1 MFALAGCSLAVLAF
15 AQQRPDAELILNG
28 NFDATMESWSAVAP
42 GGVKGSAR
50 LVRDEPLD
58 SQSPDALRIEA
69 AEYGFGAANAAPGG
83 LHVESGDWY
92 DVSFAAR
99 MESQGSVGLLFSLE
113 TPDGKKYCARTT
125 LPEIG
130 RVGTP
135 IEGSQRWR
143 KYTVSLHA
151 YASDPNCRL
160 VITPIEPATVV
171 IDSIE
176 MVRRK

>member
-1 MFALAGCSLAVLAF
+1 MFPLAWLSLSLLAF

-28 NFDATMESWSAVAP
+28 NFDAMMQSWSAVAP

-50 LVRDEPLD
+50 LVIDEPLG

-69 AEYGFGAANAAPGG
+69 TEYGFGVANTRPGG
-83 LHVESGDWY
+83 LQVKSGDWY

-113 TPDGKKYCARTT
+113 TPDGKEYCARTT

-135 IEGSQRWR
+135 IEGNQRWR

-176 MVRRK
+176 MTQRK